1 MNNTRF
7 ATVMHILTLL
17 ARTEEGWLS
26 SDYIAGSI
34 NINPVTVRREM
45 SVLLQAG
52 LVVTCK
58 GKEGG
63 SRLAKSSEDIS
74 LKEVYLAVKNSEVLG
89 KKNKDTNARCPI
101 GVQMNARLAELFNE
115 TDRLVVEFL
124 ASRSLADFLVGFG

>member
-101 GVQMNARLAELFNE
+101 GVQMNARLSELFNE